1 VLILALMVF
10 GWAWGMVGL
19 LLSVPLLVCI
29 KLVLARLEGMQ
40 GWARLLE

>member
-1 VLILALMVF
+1 
-10 GWAWGMVGL
+10 
-19 LLSVPLLVCI
+19 VPLLVCI